1 MDKKIL
7 KDIIYYLSDEQGF
20 VASVIEKDFHLTRI
34 LNRVN
39 EYLSTD
45 IVFKGGTLLN
55 KVYLNYHRLSE
66 DLDFEFRDKV
76 DLSTRGKRSK
86 AIIPIREKMPK
97 FLNVLE
103 LTSDNPEGKGF
114 NNSTQYLFNIQYQ
127 SVLLDKKENVKL
139 EISLRQPP
147 FLKTEQVAINH
158 FFQDPFT
165 GKDLIEKGKVLALSL
180 EESVAEKLK
189 AAISRINPAIR
200 DYYDL
205 GHFIRNKFDFNR
217 SDFLKMVD
225 KKLRFDGYKK
235 DYSYNLGLS
244 EQAIQELKR
253 SINANLI
260 LMIRRDEKFDL
271 DKVLIFFNNL
281 FKKSHKQN
289 ITEDDRVI

>member
-7 KDIIYYLSDEQGF
+7 KDVIYYLSDEQGF

-39 EYLSTD
+39 EHLSTD

-66 DLDFEFRDKV
+66 DLDFAYRGDA

-86 AIIPIREKMPK
+86 AITPIREKMPA
-97 FLNVLE
+97 FLDILG

-114 NNSTQYLFNIQYQ
+114 NNSTQYLFNIQFQ
-127 SVLLDKKENVKL
+127 SVLSDKKENIKL

-147 FLKTEQVAINH
+147 FLEPERVTIKH

-165 GKDLIEKGKVLALSL
+165 GEDLIEQGKILALSL

-189 AAISRINPAIR
+189 AAISRITPAIR

-205 GHFIRNKFDFNR
+205 GHFIRNGFDFNR

-225 KKLRFDGYKK
+225 KKLRFDGYER
-235 DYSYNLGLS
+235 DYSHNLGLS
-244 EQAIQELKR
+244 EQAIKELKR
-253 SINANLI
+253 SMYENLV

-271 DKVLIFFNNL
+271 DEVLVFFNKL
-281 FKKSHKQN
+281 FKK
-289 ITEDDRVI
+289 R

>member
-7 KDIIYYLSDEQGF
+7 KDVIYYLSDEQGF

-39 EYLSTD
+39 EHLSTD

-66 DLDFEFRDKV
+66 DLDFAYRGDA
-76 DLSTRGKRSK
+76 DLSTRGKRLK
-86 AIIPIREKMPK
+86 AITPIREKMPA
-97 FLNVLE
+97 FLDILG

-114 NNSTQYLFNIQYQ
+114 NNSTQYLFDIQFQ
-127 SVLLDKKENVKL
+127 SVLTDRKENIKL
-139 EISLRQPP
+139 EISLRQLP
-147 FLKTEQVAINH
+147 FLEPERVTIKH

-165 GKDLIEKGKVLALSL
+165 GEDLIEQGKVLALSL

-189 AAISRINPAIR
+189 AAISRITPVIR

-205 GHFIRNKFDFNR
+205 GHFIRNEFNFNR

-225 KKLRFDGYKK
+225 KKLRLDGYER
-235 DYSYNLGLS
+235 DYSNNFGLS
-244 EQAIQELKR
+244 EQVIKELKR
-253 SINANLI
+253 SINANLV
-260 LMIRRDEKFDL
+260 LMIRKDEKFDL
-271 DKVLIFFNNL
+271 DEVLVFFNKL
-281 FKKSHKQN
+281 FKK
-289 ITEDDRVI
+289 R

>member
-7 KDIIYYLSDEQGF
+7 KDVIYYLSDEQGF

-34 LNRVN
+34 LNRIN

-66 DLDFEFRDKV
+66 DLDFAYRGDT

-86 AIIPIREKMPK
+86 VITPIREKIPE
-97 FLNVLE
+97 FLDMLG

-114 NNSTQYLFNIQYQ
+114 NNSTQYLFNIQFQ
-127 SVLLDKKENVKL
+127 SVLSDKKENIKL

-147 FLKTEQVAINH
+147 FLEPERVTIKH

-165 GKDLIEKGKVLALSL
+165 GEDLIEQGKVLALSL

-189 AAISRINPAIR
+189 AAISRISPAIR

-205 GHFIRNKFDFNR
+205 GHFIRNGFDFNR
-217 SDFLKMVD
+217 SNFLKMVD
-225 KKLRFDGYKK
+225 EKLHLDGYER
-235 DYSYNLGLS
+235 DYSHNLGLS
-244 EQAIQELKR
+244 EQAIKELKR
-253 SINANLI
+253 SMGASLV

-271 DKVLIFFNNL
+271 DEVLVFFNKL
-281 FKKSHKQN
+281 FKKK
-289 ITEDDRVI
+289 

>member
-7 KDIIYYLSDEQGF
+7 KDVIYYLSDEQGF

-39 EYLSTD
+39 KHLSTD

-66 DLDFEFRDKV
+66 DLDFVYRGNS

-86 AIIPIREKMPK
+86 AILPIRGKIPA
-97 FLNVLE
+97 FLDMLE
-103 LTSDNPEGKGF
+103 FTSDNPKGEGF

-127 SVLLDKKENVKL
+127 SVLSDKKENIKL

-147 FLKTEQVAINH
+147 FLKPERVNIKH

-165 GKDLIEKGKVLALSL
+165 GEDLIEQGKVLALSL

-189 AAISRINPAIR
+189 TAISRLTPAIR

-205 GHFIRNKFDFNR
+205 SHFIRNGFDFNR

-225 KKLRFDGYKK
+225 KKLRLDGYER

-244 EQAIQELKR
+244 EQAIKELKR
-253 SINANLI
+253 SINTDLI
-260 LMIRRDEKFDL
+260 LMIRKDEKFDL
-271 DKVLIFFNNL
+271 DEILIFFNKL
-281 FKKSHKQN
+281 FKK
-289 ITEDDRVI
+289 R

>member
-7 KDIIYYLSDEQGF
+7 KDVIYYLSDEQGF

-39 EYLSTD
+39 EHLSTD

-66 DLDFEFRDKV
+66 DLEFAYRGDA

-86 AIIPIREKMPK
+86 AITPIREKMPA
-97 FLNVLE
+97 FLDILG

-114 NNSTQYLFNIQYQ
+114 NNLTQYLFDIRFQ
-127 SVLLDKKENVKL
+127 SVLTDKKENIKL

-147 FLKTEQVAINH
+147 FLGPERVTIKH

-165 GKDLIEKGKVLALSL
+165 GEDLIEQGKVLALSL

-189 AAISRINPAIR
+189 AAISRITPVIR

-205 GHFIRNKFDFNR
+205 GHFIRNEFDFNR

-225 KKLRFDGYKK
+225 KKLRLDGYER
-235 DYSYNLGLS
+235 DYSNNLGLS
-244 EQAIQELKR
+244 EQVIKELKR
-253 SINANLI
+253 SINANLV
-260 LMIRRDEKFDL
+260 LMIRKDEKFDL
-271 DKVLIFFNNL
+271 DEVLVFFNKL
-281 FKKSHKQN
+281 FKK
-289 ITEDDRVI
+289 R

>member
-7 KDIIYYLSDEQGF
+7 KDVIYYLSDEQGF

-34 LNRVN
+34 LNRIN

-66 DLDFEFRDKV
+66 DLDFAYRGDT
-76 DLSTRGKRSK
+76 DLSTRVKRSK
-86 AIIPIREKMPK
+86 VITPIREKIPE
-97 FLNVLE
+97 FLDMLG

-114 NNSTQYLFNIQYQ
+114 NNSTQYLFNIQFQ
-127 SVLLDKKENVKL
+127 SVLSDKKENIKL

-147 FLKTEQVAINH
+147 FLEPERVTIKH

-165 GKDLIEKGKVLALSL
+165 GEDLIEQGKVLALSL

-189 AAISRINPAIR
+189 AAISRISPAIR

-205 GHFIRNKFDFNR
+205 GHFIRNGFDFNR

-225 KKLRFDGYKK
+225 EKLRLDGYER
-235 DYSYNLGLS
+235 DYSHNLGLL
-244 EQAIQELKR
+244 EQAIKELKR
-253 SINANLI
+253 SINVNLV
-260 LMIRRDEKFDL
+260 LMIRRDERFNL
-271 DKVLIFFNNL
+271 DEVLVFFNKL
-281 FKKSHKQN
+281 FKKK
-289 ITEDDRVI
+289 

>member
-7 KDIIYYLSDEQGF
+7 KDLIYYLSDEQGF
-20 VASVIEKDFHLTRI
+20 VASVIEKNFHLTRI

-39 EYLSTD
+39 EHLSTD

-66 DLDFEFRDKV
+66 DLDFAYRGDA

-86 AIIPIREKMPK
+86 AIMSIREKIPV
-97 FLNVLE
+97 FLDILG

-114 NNSTQYLFNIQYQ
+114 NNSTQYLFNIQFQ
-127 SVLLDKKENVKL
+127 SVLSDKKENIKL

-147 FLKTEQVAINH
+147 FLEPERVTIKH

-165 GKDLIEKGKVLALSL
+165 GEDLIEQGKVLALSL

-189 AAISRINPAIR
+189 AAISRITPAIR

-205 GHFIRNKFDFNR
+205 GHFIRNGFDFNR

-225 KKLRFDGYKK
+225 KKLRFDGYER
-235 DYSYNLGLS
+235 DYSHNLGLS
-244 EQAIQELKR
+244 EQAIKELKR
-253 SINANLI
+253 TMYENLV
-260 LMIRRDEKFDL
+260 LMIRKDEKFDL
-271 DKVLIFFNNL
+271 DEVLAFFNKL
-281 FKKSHKQN
+281 FKKK
-289 ITEDDRVI
+289 

>member
-7 KDIIYYLSDEQGF
+7 KDLIYYLSDEQGF

-39 EYLSTD
+39 KHLSTD

-66 DLDFEFRDKV
+66 DLDFAYKGDA

-86 AIIPIREKMPK
+86 AITPVREKMPA
-97 FLNVLE
+97 FLDVLE

-114 NNSTQYLFNIQYQ
+114 NNSTQYLFNIQFQ
-127 SVLLDKKENVKL
+127 SVLSDKKENLKL

-147 FLKTEQVAINH
+147 FLEPVRVTIKH

-165 GKDLIEKGKVLALSL
+165 GEDLIEQGKVLALSL

-189 AAISRINPAIR
+189 AAISRITPAIR

-205 GHFIRNKFDFNR
+205 GHFIRNEFDFNR

-225 KKLRFDGYKK
+225 KKLQLDGYKR
-235 DYSYNLGLS
+235 DYSHNLGLS
-244 EQAIQELKR
+244 EQVIKELKR
-253 SINANLI
+253 SIDVNLV
-260 LMIRRDEKFDL
+260 LMIRKDEKFDL
-271 DKVLIFFNNL
+271 DEVLVFFNKL
-281 FKKSHKQN
+281 FKKK
-289 ITEDDRVI
+289 